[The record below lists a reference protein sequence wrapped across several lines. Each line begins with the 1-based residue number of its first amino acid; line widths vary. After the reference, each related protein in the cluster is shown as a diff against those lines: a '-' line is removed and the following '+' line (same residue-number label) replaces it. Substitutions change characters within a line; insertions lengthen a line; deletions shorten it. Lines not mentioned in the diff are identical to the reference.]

1 MSLEISGNKQ
11 FLRAFA
17 SNTDADAEAIQGPYG
32 NTLLESTFSPFDG
45 TNLTV
50 TDTLLGESEGTP
62 H

>member
-1 MSLEISGNKQ
+1 MSLEKSGNKQ

-32 NTLLESTFSPFDG
+32 NTLLESSLQPF
-45 TNLTV
+45 LTV